1 MVNGKSIE
9 TEKEKFRNAFMK
21 LILIF
26 KKSWFVT
33 FLRPIYWYKAMIE
46 KKWKK
51 CFYWSVMNDF
61 ICNQFIVIS
70 FQASNYIW
78 PKSNSEATVTT
89 ISTRV
94 KGLKSTMRSF
104 GGLRILWKISI
115 YKSLL
120 KNEYENLTY
129 FKWIIETMFNAIYV
143 ANIF

>member
-1 MVNGKSIE
+1 MCNRFQLDRETFFNVMSLNIVLYSNVLKTVEIE
-9 TEKEKFRNAFMK
+9 IKQWLKRNEEK
-21 LILIF
+21 
-26 KKSWFVT
+26 W
-33 FLRPIYWYKAMIE
+33 
-46 KKWKK
+46 
-51 CFYWSVMNDF
+51 FYWSVMNYF
-61 ICNQFIVIS
+61 ICNQCIVIS

-104 GGLRILWKISI
+104 RGLRILWKISI

-129 FKWIIETMFNAIYV
+129 FKWIIETIFNAIYV

>member
-1 MVNGKSIE
+1 MK
-9 TEKEKFRNAFMK
+9 RN
-21 LILIF
+21 
-26 KKSWFVT
+26 
-33 FLRPIYWYKAMIE
+33 E
-46 KKWKK
+46 EK

-61 ICNQFIVIS
+61 ICNQCIVIS

-78 PKSNSEATVTT
+78 PKTNSEATVTT

-120 KNEYENLTY
+120 KNEYENLIILTLEELMKQYLMQFILQTY
-129 FKWIIETMFNAIYV
+129 SK
-143 ANIF
+143 NIG